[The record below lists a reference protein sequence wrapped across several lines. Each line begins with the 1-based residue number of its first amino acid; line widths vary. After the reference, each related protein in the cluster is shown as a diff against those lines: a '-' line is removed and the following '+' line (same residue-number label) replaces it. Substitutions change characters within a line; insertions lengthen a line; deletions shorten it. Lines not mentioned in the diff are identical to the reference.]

1 MEPVTKNLPV
11 IAMRGLNVFPRMN
24 TSFDLER
31 PISVHAL
38 ERAMENG
45 EEIFLVTQRE
55 IGVEQ
60 PEEKDLY
67 EIGTVAR
74 VTQIL
79 RVSDRVLR
87 VMMEGACRARLKR
100 LWQREPFLQ
109 AQVELID
116 EPATSC
122 HSKRTE
128 AMLRQTYA
136 SVTEYAE
143 LAQKLPDDVYAAILS
158 TNDPGYL
165 ADFIAQQLNL
175 RYQDKQD
182 ILDELRPLPRLQ
194 RMNEILRREIEVTAM
209 EQDIESK
216 VRSRVGK
223 IQKDF
228 VLREQ
233 IKVLQNEIGEGGED
247 EELDEYR
254 EKISKAHLSEEVKR
268 KLLKDVDKLAKQPFG
283 SAEASVLRNYLD
295 TCMEM
300 PWGEETKERA
310 SVDAARKILDRD
322 HYGLQKVK
330 ERILEFIAVRQLN
343 PKAKGQILC
352 LVGPPGVG
360 KTSIALSVAKAMNR
374 KVARLSLGGV
384 RDEAEIRGHRK
395 TYIGAMPGR
404 IMTALIQ
411 AKSKNALLLLDEIDK
426 LGSDYKGDPSSA
438 LLEVLD
444 SAQNSS
450 FRDHYIEVPFDL
462 SHCMF
467 ITTANTTDTI
477 PRALLD
483 RMEVIELGSYTDEE
497 KLQIAKRHLLP
508 KQLKKH
514 GIKRTQVRVSDDAIR
529 EIIACYTRE
538 SGVRSL
544 ERQIA
549 ALCRKCA
556 MRFVS
561 DEPPKRISIT
571 GGNLED
577 FLGVRKFLPEANVTT
592 DQVGELLEGAG
603 KLYTLLKIDE
613 VANLGTTLEVEVN
626 VVDGTGKLELTG
638 NLGDVMKES
647 AFAAMSFIRSRAK
660 ALGLA
665 PDFYKTKD
673 IHVHFPE
680 GAVPKDGPSAGITI
694 CTAIVSA
701 LTGRAVRRDLA
712 MTGEISIRGR
722 VLPIGG
728 LKEKTMAALRH
739 GVKTVIIPAE
749 NEKDLEEI
757 DQTVRQA
764 LQFITVS
771 SADRVLEAALLP
783 ADDAVETIS
792 VPAAPA
798 MPIPAPKT
806 RRKPGIRQ

>member
-1 MEPVTKNLPV
+1 MQESNRKSLLLRMPVLPL
-11 IAMRGLNVFPRMN
+11 RGMMVFPHMVLH
-24 TSFDLER
+24 FDVGR
-31 PISVHAL
+31 PKSVAAL
-38 ERAMENG
+38 EKAMMG
-45 EEIFLVTQRE
+45 DQRIFLV
-55 IGVEQ
+55 
-60 PEEKDLY
+60 
-67 EIGTVAR
+67 
-74 VTQIL
+74 
-79 RVSDRVLR
+79 
-87 VMMEGACRARLKR
+87 
-100 LWQREPFLQ
+100 
-109 AQVELID
+109 AQMDAEID
-116 EPATSC
+116 EPELSDLCRVGTIAQIKQVLNLPGDSIRVLVEGVRRGVLGTVLEEDPCLVATVRLVREDVAPDTAEM
-122 HSKRTE
+122 KALVRTTHAFFEEYCNASMRVSQETLRSVMDVDKPDQLADIIAANVLTRLEDRQAILEKLKVKDRLE
-128 AMLRQTYA
+128 ALCGILVRET
-136 SVTEYAE
+136 E
-143 LAQKLPDDVYAAILS
+143 LADVE
-158 TNDPGYL
+158 
-165 ADFIAQQLNL
+165 
-175 RYQDKQD
+175 KQVQAR
-182 ILDELRPLPRLQ
+182 IKKQ
-194 RMNEILRREIEVTAM
+194 IE
-209 EQDIESK
+209 K
-216 VRSRVGK
+216 N
-223 IQKDF
+223 QKDYY
-228 VLREQ
+228 LREQ
-233 IKVLQNEIGEGGED
+233 IKAIQTELGDKDGTDVEDLRERLEKTPLNDEAREKAEKELERLSRMAPGTPEIGVSRTYVEWI
-247 EELDEYR
+247 LD
-254 EKISKAHLSEEVKR
+254 L
-268 KLLKDVDKLAKQPFG
+268 
-283 SAEASVLRNYLD
+283 
-295 TCMEM
+295 
-300 PWGEETKERA
+300 PWGKTTPDNLDLKRARRVLEEN
-310 SVDAARKILDRD
+310 
-322 HYGLQKVK
+322 HYGLEKVK
-330 ERILEFIAVRQLN
+330 ERIIEYLAVLRMKN
-343 PKAKGQILC
+343 DMKGPILC
-352 LVGPPGVG
+352 FAGPPGVG
-360 KTSIALSVAKAMNR
+360 KTSIVRAIAKAVGRQFVQM
-374 KVARLSLGGV
+374 SLGGV

-497 KLQIAKRHLLP
+497 KLQISKRHLLP

-514 GIKRTQVRVSDDAIR
+514 GMKRTQVRVSDDAIR

-592 DQVGELLEGAG
+592 DQVGLVTGLAWTAVG
-603 KLYTLLKIDE
+603 
-613 VANLGTTLEVEVN
+613 GTTLEVEVN

-701 LTGRAVRRDLA
+701 LTNRPVRRDVA

-722 VLPIGG
+722 VLAIGG

-783 ADDAVETIS
+783 ADDAAGTIS